1 MKKPIVILT
10 VSCLLAPGTLN
21 AGIAYAEAN
30 ETLSKAS
37 QTEAEQ
43 TLSSSTETSATEE
56 NETSKSTAA
65 AAEIETSAASDAA
78 AENVKATEETIEP
91 QAAAFTTEQAEQL
104 QAMLPADTTIRFV
117 DGTLFIELPA
127 DTDPSIAQ
135 KAYDDLKLNVPVE
148 ISAKAAEAEEQT
160 DSYLLGIQVFQNDIN
175 TESGNI
181 KKVSDLLDKKIE
193 VVNNDESSDY
203 KAATDG
209 KTFLWK
215 SGLWG
220 NGKYRQNNDGQNRFT
235 VNVDDFQNGYAA
247 AREAYVTELETY
259 LTQIDEKAMEYRGK
273 VVNST
278 AYKPDA
284 ENPNGSILKIIEI
297 ALGIFFSG
305 GSSEF
310 EKDAEEVWGYVP
322 TGTGEFQGRET
333 LKTSDL
339 IKTTKKKLISY
350 IGIVYPT
357 IQNIITKRT
366 LQDPRS
372 IGGPEG
378 VFFPET
384 FAEALELNKSLSK
397 ATNFFDYQGAIGSSI
412 ANRIYHSTSEAV
424 KKALVESGQEGLNKQ
439 IAVQLGD
446 KPALTNLKNI
456 KNPYNKGETLSLA
469 HDATY
474 SLSESYILP
483 LKEIAIT
490 NAFLNDKNASQGVL
504 SEKALFN
511 QLSKEHADVFTSD
524 AMAKFNAADGSG
536 DAARAMLYQIYQAEF
551 DGVQKAIKDFKE
563 NPFEMSEVATFTNP
577 NNQEKI
583 NIKDYEVIWNWLHKA
598 SQTLMKNGMHAA
610 DLKSHEQKDG
620 KVSAI
625 KKTPADQMEAVQAE
639 IDAAN
644 GTYPNNQD
652 IIETHKNDLMEI
664 VKNSY
669 MYSYNAEAKR
679 TNTAFAKGAAEF
691 INQATVKDIE
701 NYTSLGLDG
710 ISNTPSEPLDS
721 DYTGANDLTSSLF
734 IEGDDKFM
742 GGQAFSDGFA
752 KKFETDGLQIVLEV
766 DVDANSEGDLSEL
779 KEVIKTDPLTRYA
792 VIEQKNKAEIKVS
805 KPAGWELQDP
815 DKAGQKLD
823 GDTLA
828 IDTTSAEKGEFPYK
842 GEQIMNH
849 QKKVALKYNK
859 LITPE
864 ISTFLVNGYSA
875 TGTVKVHPDKGQVI
889 QINDPDGK
897 EIAKVPVDQSGR
909 FEISLPKDK
918 VKVGEILT
926 ATATLVNTF
935 GTETTS
941 DAKEAAVT
949 EGTLSFDVST
959 TTGEANS
966 ELLWTNRLRQ
976 LGTHTLDRDSGNQ
989 IKVDV
994 TDNRIEQA
1002 NWSLGVSASYPQNV
1016 PFKLTWGEKVL
1027 GEASIEAWKG
1037 LGTAEKA
1044 FSETEG
1050 VKLQSDG
1057 PIPLGTYSSKDGN
1070 APTVHWKLTNAEVGN

>member
-21 AGIAYAEAN
+21 AGVAYAEAN

-56 NETSKSTAA
+56 NETSKSAAA
-65 AAEIETSAASDAA
+65 AAETETSAAA
-78 AENVKATEETIEP
+78 AENVKAAEETIEP

-127 DTDPSIAQ
+127 DTDSSIAQ

-193 VVNNDESSDY
+193 VINDESSDY
-203 KAATDG
+203 KAAMNG
-209 KTFLWK
+209 SKFRW
-215 SGLWG
+215 SS
-220 NGKYRQNNDGQNRFT
+220 GKYRQVLVIGGFA
-235 VNVDDFQNGYAA
+235 VNTNDFQNGYRA

-333 LKTSDL
+333 LKTSNL

-357 IQNIITKRT
+357 IQNIIVKRT
-366 LQDPRS
+366 LMDPRS

-384 FAEALELNKSLSK
+384 FAEALELNKSLSG
-397 ATNFFDYQGAIGSSI
+397 ATKIFDYQGAIGSSI

-446 KPALTNLKNI
+446 KPALTNLKTI
-456 KNPYNKGETLSLA
+456 EKPYNKGETLSLA

-504 SEKALFN
+504 SEEALFN

-551 DGVQKAIKDFKE
+551 DGVQKAINDFKK
-563 NPFEMSEVATFTNP
+563 NPVEMGEVATFTNP

-583 NIKDYEVIWNWLHKA
+583 NIKDYEVIWNWLHLA

-625 KKTPADQMEAVQAE
+625 TKTPADQMEAVQAE

-644 GTYPNNQD
+644 GTYPNDQD

-679 TNTAFAKGAAEF
+679 TNTAFTKGAAEF

-701 NYTSLGLDG
+701 NYTSSGLDG

-721 DYTGANDLTSSLF
+721 NYTGANDLTSSLF

-815 DKAGQKLD
+815 FDPEGQKLD

-828 IDTTSAEKGEFPYK
+828 IDTTSVEKGGFPYK
-842 GEQIMNH
+842 GEQFMNH

-889 QINDPDGK
+889 QINDPLGK

-909 FEISLPKDK
+909 FEITLPKDK

-926 ATATLVNTF
+926 ATAMLVNTF

-941 DAKEAAVT
+941 DDKEAAIT

-959 TTGEANS
+959 NTGEADS

-1016 PFKLTWGEKVL
+1016 PFKLTWGDELL
-1027 GEASIEAWKG
+1027 GKASIEAWKG

-1050 VKLQSDG
+1050 VKLYSDG

-1070 APTVHWKLTNAEVGN
+1070 APTVHWTLTNAEVGN